1 MVQID
6 KQLVVENLPSIS
18 YQEQIPEHSEII
30 LLESVNV
37 SEEKSNEEPLTRNLE
52 QAPISFQ
59 INSMDINTQDSYSEE
74 IQAVSEKSKNTEPQV
89 GQNVEKV
96 RYYQKQNMAAFF
108 YYQSFLGLLIKMLT
122 FKKVYK

>member
-1 MVQID
+1 MVQLD

-30 LLESVNV
+30 LLES
-37 SEEKSNEEPLTRNLE
+37 EEESNEEPLTRNLE
-52 QAPISFQ
+52 QAHISFQ

-74 IQAVSEKSKNTEPQV
+74 IQVVSEKSLNSKHQV

-96 RYYQKQNMAAFF
+96 SLLQKDSNKNVNF
-108 YYQSFLGLLIKMLT
+108 
-122 FKKVYK
+122 

>member
-1 MVQID
+1 MVPAYV
-6 KQLVVENLPSIS
+6 QLVEENLPPIS
-18 YQEQIPEHSEII
+18 YQEQRPEHSEIRSI
-30 LLESVNV
+30 EALNV
-37 SEEKSNEEPLTRNLE
+37 SKEKSNEEPLNMNLV

-59 INSMDINTQDSYSEE
+59 INSMVMNTQYSYFEE

-108 YYQSFLGLLIKMLT
+108 YYQSFLGLLIK
-122 FKKVYK
+122 

>member
-1 MVQID
+1 MVQLD

-30 LLESVNV
+30 LLES
-37 SEEKSNEEPLTRNLE
+37 EEESNEEPLTRNLE

-74 IQAVSEKSKNTEPQV
+74 IQVVSEKV

-96 RYYQKQNMAAFF
+96 R
-108 YYQSFLGLLIKMLT
+108 FLSKT
-122 FKKVYK
+122 K

>member
-1 MVQID
+1 MVQND
-6 KQLVVENLPSIS
+6 QQLVVENLPSIS

-37 SEEKSNEEPLTRNLE
+37 SEEESNEEPLTRNLE
-52 QAPISFQ
+52 QAPISLQ

-74 IQAVSEKSKNTEPQV
+74 IQAVSKKSKNSEHQG

-96 RYYQKQNMAAFF
+96 RF
-108 YYQSFLGLLIKMLT
+108 IK
-122 FKKVYK
+122 KIK

>member
-1 MVQID
+1 MVQKD

-30 LLESVNV
+30 LLES
-37 SEEKSNEEPLTRNLE
+37 EEESNEEPLARNLE

-59 INSMDINTQDSYSEE
+59 INSMAINTQYSYSEE
-74 IQAVSEKSKNTEPQV
+74 IQSVSAEKSKNSEPQV

-96 RYYQKQNMAAFF
+96 R
-108 YYQSFLGLLIKMLT
+108 FLS
-122 FKKVYK
+122 KKKFLR

>member
-1 MVQID
+1 MVQLD

-30 LLESVNV
+30 LLES
-37 SEEKSNEEPLTRNLE
+37 EEESNEEPLTRNLE
-52 QAPISFQ
+52 LAPISFK

-74 IQAVSEKSKNTEPQV
+74 IQVVSEKV

-96 RYYQKQNMAAFF
+96 R
-108 YYQSFLGLLIKMLT
+108 FLSKT
-122 FKKVYK
+122 K

>member
-30 LLESVNV
+30 LLES
-37 SEEKSNEEPLTRNLE
+37 EEESNEEPLARNLE
-52 QAPISFQ
+52 QAPISFK

-74 IQAVSEKSKNTEPQV
+74 IQVVSEKV

-96 RYYQKQNMAAFF
+96 R
-108 YYQSFLGLLIKMLT
+108 FLSKT
-122 FKKVYK
+122 K

>member
-1 MVQID
+1 MVQND

-30 LLESVNV
+30 LLES
-37 SEEKSNEEPLTRNLE
+37 EEESNEEPLTRNLE

-74 IQAVSEKSKNTEPQV
+74 IQVVSEKSLNSKHQV

-96 RYYQKQNMAAFF
+96 R
-108 YYQSFLGLLIKMLT
+108 FLS
-122 FKKVYK
+122 KKNF

>member
-1 MVQID
+1 MVQLD

-30 LLESVNV
+30 LLES
-37 SEEKSNEEPLTRNLE
+37 EEESNEEPLTRNLE
-52 QAPISFQ
+52 QAHISFQ

-74 IQAVSEKSKNTEPQV
+74 IQAVSEKSLISKHQV

-96 RYYQKQNMAAFF
+96 SLLQKDSNKNVNF
-108 YYQSFLGLLIKMLT
+108 
-122 FKKVYK
+122 

>member
-1 MVQID
+1 MVQND

-30 LLESVNV
+30 LLES
-37 SEEKSNEEPLTRNLE
+37 EEESNEEPLTRNLE
-52 QAPISFQ
+52 QAHISFQ

-74 IQAVSEKSKNTEPQV
+74 IQVVSEKSLNSKHQV

-96 RYYQKQNMAAFF
+96 R
-108 YYQSFLGLLIKMLT
+108 FLSKTKSLT
-122 FKKVYK
+122 KRF

>member
-1 MVQID
+1 MVQLD

-30 LLESVNV
+30 LLES
-37 SEEKSNEEPLTRNLE
+37 EEESNEEPLTRNLE
-52 QAPISFQ
+52 QAHISFQ

-74 IQAVSEKSKNTEPQV
+74 IQAVSEKSLNSKHQV

-96 RYYQKQNMAAFF
+96 R
-108 YYQSFLGLLIKMLT
+108 FLSKT
-122 FKKVYK
+122 K

>member
-59 INSMDINTQDSYSEE
+59 INSMDINTQDSYAVE
-74 IQAVSEKSKNTEPQV
+74 IQAVSEKSLNSKHQV

-96 RYYQKQNMAAFF
+96 R
-108 YYQSFLGLLIKMLT
+108 FLSKT
-122 FKKVYK
+122 K

>member
-1 MVQID
+1 MVQLD

-30 LLESVNV
+30 LLES
-37 SEEKSNEEPLTRNLE
+37 EEESNEEPLTRNLE
-52 QAPISFQ
+52 LAPISFK

-74 IQAVSEKSKNTEPQV
+74 IQVVSEKV

-96 RYYQKQNMAAFF
+96 R
-108 YYQSFLGLLIKMLT
+108 FL
-122 FKKVYK
+122 YKTK